1 MASGR
6 RTWSILKFGVGAEGL
21 ALRAFLVLTVVA
33 FPALAQERTLELGT
47 RYWLSNGENR
57 FAHNAQGANPAF
69 GNPTSVLTY
78 DELDAR
84 GFELHW
90 RAAFSGRWFFK
101 GHFGAGELR
110 DGSFDDEDY
119 GAGQVKTDDTTSA
132 VRGERFSYLTLDV
145 GKDIWASAGGTS
157 KLGVFAGFQQWSEQV
172 DAFGLM
178 VTVGTSPTFPDSLR
192 VISNDVRW
200 RSLRV
205 GVAGAAAVTQRLRV
219 LADLALVPFSDL
231 RNEDSHYQRADLG
244 PVPNIV
250 TTGRGSG
257 VQLELE
263 LRYAFT
269 DRVEAGI
276 GVRHW
281 ELRRDDADV
290 RFGGGAALPVTEFET
305 RRTGITAT
313 VVGRW

>member
-1 MASGR
+1 M
-6 RTWSILKFGVGAEGL
+6 
-21 ALRAFLVLTVVA
+21 ALRAPGLLLALAVA
-33 FPALAQERTLELGT
+33 LPALGQERSLELGT
-47 RYWLSNGENR
+47 RYWLSNGDNR
-57 FAHNAQGANPAF
+57 FAHNAQAADPTL
-69 GNPTSVLTY
+69 GNPTSILTY

-84 GFELHW
+84 AFELHW
-90 RAAFSGRWFFK
+90 RAAFSGSWFFK
-101 GHFGAGELR
+101 GHFGIGELR
-110 DGSFDDEDY
+110 DGAFDDEDY
-119 GAGQVKTDDTTSA
+119 GAGQVKTDDTTSV

-145 GKDIWASAGGTS
+145 GKNLWASAGGRS
-157 KLGVFAGFQQWSEQV
+157 KLGVFAGVQQWTEQV

-178 VTVGTSPTFPDSLR
+178 VTVGTSPTLPDSLR
-192 VISNDVRW
+192 VISNDARW

-205 GVAGAAAVTQRLRV
+205 GVAGAAALAQRLRV
-219 LADLALVPFSDL
+219 LADFALVPFSDL
-231 RNEDSHYQRADLG
+231 RNEDSHYLRGDLG

-269 DRVEAGI
+269 DRLEAGI

-281 ELRRDDADV
+281 ELRVDDADV
-290 RFGGGAALPVTEFET
+290 SFAGGAALPVTEFET

>member
-1 MASGR
+1 M
-6 RTWSILKFGVGAEGL
+6 
-21 ALRAFLVLTVVA
+21 RAFLLLVVVA
-33 FPALAQERTLELGT
+33 FPALAQERGLELGT

-57 FAHNAQGANPAF
+57 FAHNASAADPARF

-84 GFELHW
+84 ALELHW
-90 RAAFSGRWFFK
+90 RAAFAGSWFFK
-101 GHFGAGELR
+101 GHFGLGELR

-145 GKDIWASAGGTS
+145 GKDIWASAGGGS
-157 KLGVFAGFQQWSEQV
+157 RLGVFAGFQQWSEQV
-172 DAFGLM
+172 DAFGLT
-178 VTVGTSPTFPDSLR
+178 VTVGGSATFPDSVR

-200 RSLRV
+200 RSLRL
-205 GVAGAAAVTQRLRV
+205 GVTGIAALTPRLRV
-219 LADLALVPFSDL
+219 LADLALVPFADL
-231 RNEDSHYQRADLG
+231 RNEDSHYLRGDLG

-250 TTGRGSG
+250 TTGRGAG

-269 DRVEAGI
+269 DRLEAGI
-276 GVRHW
+276 GARHW
-281 ELRRDDADV
+281 ELNEKDADV
-290 RFGGGAALPVTEFET
+290 RFAGGGALPITRFET
-305 RRTGITAT
+305 RRTGLTAT